1 MTRGLSLYKI
11 DYLIAIV
18 SLFVSIGALG
28 VLIAIVAK

>member
-1 MTRGLSLYKI
+1 MIRGLSLYEVE
-11 DYLIAIV
+11 YLVAIV